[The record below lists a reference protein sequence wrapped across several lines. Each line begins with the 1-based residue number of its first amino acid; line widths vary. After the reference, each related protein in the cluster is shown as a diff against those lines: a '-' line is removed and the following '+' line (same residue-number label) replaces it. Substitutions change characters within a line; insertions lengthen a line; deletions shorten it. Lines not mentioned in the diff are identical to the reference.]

1 MSNWA
6 KDALARSV
14 ERNKKY
20 TIKAISEEEQDAP
33 LFPSKD
39 TPHWQP
45 KASNVGDLNMAIT
58 GEGLEYQNNAYLD
71 SAAKGFKSG
80 LAQSGAGLI
89 GMAQAVNALMP
100 NEGMGSIDPTRLDVP
115 LMFGGATRIAES
127 DQAKETKKW
136 LDNVTEQNKRT
147 RDWTGEQILN
157 DPIAYATDESGLV
170 YDLGNQG
177 GFMATTAPIG
187 GFGGG
192 LVKGALG
199 LMGRNIGTKGT
210 MALTGAVSGLP
221 EAGIEGG
228 AVYNEL
234 VAQGMPPEQAA
245 TLAVEVATKNIPLSV
260 VVNAIQAGRVGK
272 ALEKAQR
279 PTSGSRIV
287 NATKAGLIGGAI
299 GSTTG
304 AAEEVLQEGVSGQ
317 AKGDTVW
324 DIYTP
329 STWGN
334 RLSDEQLTAAI
345 IGGITGGAM
354 TGGPGAIGGLFR
366 KPSTGQTENIQTP
379 VEDTQTVNDVEETP
393 AADQSAA
400 EQKPI
405 QPDNILTSFIRNMA
419 VDGAVPVEVS
429 DVFTD
434 MFEKR
439 DTESKLKN
447 PEQAAKFVQENYT
460 DAFEQYK
467 QERQQETV
475 NKKVQQEDDT
485 VLDDSEVTSSQAM
498 SAQQEDV
505 NTQDV
510 VKNPV
515 EEKQTQDVVS
525 PQSEQK
531 ANMPPAT
538 TGPITGMVSKARQED
553 RPRVS
558 LQSRNGVLT
567 RTKPASEVPS
577 LVNMARKALAGDS
590 NALELFNKLQP
601 NAQTALKRVVL
612 GRTQEVK
619 ANAENQITDQTQVG
633 QNNRA
638 EDQNEYAE
646 LKQNQQAEEV
656 RKPKFKEAL
665 GEYVTD
671 DYQEQSDTVHN
682 YIKDDT
688 EHDGESIY
696 RSITD
701 NNDGTFTVETET
713 SYNGK
718 KARATFNSLED
729 AERYVETGKRPKKAS
744 ANSSSTDSSTV
755 QKKEQP
761 SKTPQKQVTFSDNAE
776 EMFASALGLKKKEQA
791 IKIVDDSD
799 AALEAALRDLQDE
812 LNKISANPVFNPDLH
827 KAAFK
832 VGMIYLQRG
841 ANRFAD
847 WSQQMIGAIGEKIRP
862 WLGSVWKSI
871 EVYPKDKKLD
881 SDLMS
886 KAVDFAGKKYTEG
899 FTSAEEIYQYMVDQY
914 GEENVREFKHLIES
928 AFAGINELYNPT
940 IEAEQTTKDTSEPR
954 FSEEETLFDDFLKYA
969 FPNHDR
975 VSVVNSILDRLKQ
988 EQNDRIIGLAE
999 SLRKEV
1005 KKGVDIIVP
1014 NDGEGKGYRQS
1025 NNEQWY
1031 IDLLK
1036 EYGADTWSKIKK
1048 GDREYSLLRIA
1059 RDMLLNGDG
1068 QYEGDP
1074 TYIELE
1080 DTING
1085 IEAYKQ
1091 RLDRNADNGRS
1102 TSGKVDIRE
1111 EDYRQAKDFGS
1122 IIGGDPTTAK
1132 NGFESWAERYVDEKL
1147 ADDRKTA
1154 AKKAAET
1161 RKRNI
1166 NNQQEEENE
1175 DAVYASEE
1183 RTTTDST
1190 DTTTDEI
1197 RGTAVES
1204 RSAQRVGE
1212 RGRQAESQ
1220 GDRYVREDGVL
1231 GSRDTSVRASDVG
1244 TSKSESSESGA
1255 ADTGSVRLSRSVV
1268 DSYSGGPRPNGEA
1281 TGRTPQPAPNRQ
1293 TDETIKNKPDKSQKA
1308 GDLQSVAND
1317 LPFLLDGQKDD
1328 VVFAENRLLNEKK
1341 TGVLFTN
1348 GTGTGKTF
1356 SGLGIAKRFYQAGKK
1371 NILVVTPNA
1380 KIIEQWIDTAKKF
1393 FGIDMHSLESTR
1405 DAGKGAVITTYSNLG
1420 DNDALVKRDWDLII
1434 ADESH
1439 NLMNNEKGDTTAA
1452 LQKLRSLTLHKK
1464 GLHAR
1469 SIALVATPE
1478 EIEAKKA
1485 RDVLEKYVNQVK
1497 KNKEQPEDYVVT
1509 ANGLE
1514 EKSAMS
1520 NPPAESL
1527 LTQYKEARERYEDL
1541 YRLGDE
1547 ERQALVK
1554 EWEGMD
1560 SGDKPKTVFLSATPF
1575 AYDKDVDYAEGYL
1588 FDYPESRG
1596 SGYNSGS
1603 PRDQFMMQNF
1613 GYRMRYN
1620 KLTRPETTV
1629 DNRVMEI
1636 QFHERLRKDG
1646 ALSGRQLDID
1656 MNYNRGFLLVN
1667 QGIGKKIDEGFEWLY
1682 ENRKKYRVLYEV
1694 LRKQFDG
1701 RTRNYLLES
1710 IKAREAIPLIKQYL
1724 QNGKKV
1730 VLFHD
1735 AKKERMLRHPF
1746 RIEGEMKGAEV
1757 ELLLQAKDEWAVFA
1771 KERSD
1776 LVKLNLSGLKSPIE
1790 ILSEA
1795 FGDNLLL
1802 FNGDVS
1808 AKIRNKNVSDF
1819 NNDSSGKNLILVQS
1833 DAGNSGISLHDTTGK
1848 FPRVLINLG
1857 IPRRPSYAI
1866 QIEGRIYRQGS
1877 ASNAI
1882 IRYLSTGTNIEKQL
1896 FASTIAGRAST
1907 AENLALGN
1915 QARGLRDSFVS
1926 AFEETLDGT
1935 WETRKPGET
1944 GEDIGGK
1951 EADRA
1956 VQSMLSEFDRA
1967 KSFYYAQQKKTA
1979 KNKAADGV
1987 DYFPTPEPIGFKMVE
2002 WAGLKDGD
2010 KVLEP
2015 SAGHGAIS
2023 RFFSPN
2029 TENVLIEPSRKL
2041 APIAEMN
2048 TDGAKVINSVFED
2061 YHIINKFDAV
2071 VMNPPYG
2078 TGGKT
2083 AMEHL
2088 AKAFKHLY
2096 DNGRVIAIIP
2106 QGNSMA
2112 KRFEKWFESDEAKH
2126 AYLVGEVILPSGAF
2140 SRSGTGV
2147 ATKIVILD
2155 KHISKEQ
2162 VNMPPSKI
2170 IDLSSANTVEEL
2182 FDRIENI
2189 SMPNR
2194 FSQEDVQAE
2203 RSVAEVVATET
2214 EVSENAFDESLFD
2227 MAPFVHTKTGEEL
2240 VKVRVKPNVDRDVYK
2255 KVASIAK
2262 DKSGIYSRFAKGFLF
2277 ENEAQAHEFMN
2288 AVTPLVNEQNLEGAK
2303 FQIAYHGTPHIF
2315 DEFSL
2320 SGVGITGEGA
2330 TAHGWGLYFAQDEA
2344 VAKEYRSRLARKS
2357 GLPQVYYEGKEN
2369 KKLAKTLSE
2378 YISLKEIGN
2387 DADTLSREIAASLVF
2402 IRRSSKNKARLIEIN
2417 KEGAKRIEENPQQSI
2432 DEFLKGSPKGHEWF
2446 MQGKIYKAKDIAE
2459 SEGRNVSISDFLK
2472 VIEEDIS
2479 SLAEELKQQETDKET
2494 LERIDVEKLTIR
2506 PRGALLE
2513 VDIPESDVLLDEQKT
2528 FGEQPP
2534 KVQEAILNII
2544 GDDYDAVLSTAADL
2558 SSVFEEELVMIDEEY
2573 SEEDIRRFIRDAKNT
2588 GLDIDWETAVELHK
2602 ENEKLYSE
2610 QDTMPNTLLERI
2622 REILTDGEWDDVLRL
2637 EDHLSRR
2644 IEEFGDVSRYSNLA
2658 RYVSKHLSLVY
2669 AAKNGLL
2676 NELTG
2681 EDLYDG
2687 ISELFVLKDVNTK
2700 EMASKALNKHGVKGI
2715 TYDGRDDGRCFVIFD
2730 DKAIEIKRKY
2740 DSAIKE
2746 NKAEIKRTFDEIKA
2760 EVKKA
2765 FPNAKDMKYEGSDIV
2780 VSLPN
2785 GAKVRVK
2792 VKDKIIVNDKA
2803 KDSARQAH
2811 GVKDNREVGIQGYW
2825 QKVSGSDVDGILAVS
2840 KDSEEGT
2847 TYHESLHMA
2856 MDLALTSQE
2865 KKALTDHYTKEAQE
2879 KGMDIEETIANGYAE
2894 WRVAR
2899 ENGKGTLLGK
2909 LFKKMHDFWYRLKAM
2924 FTGIENAHNVMR
2936 RIESGEVWERK
2947 DKGFPQSL
2955 VKYSYEDSDVRLK
2968 RDEEAFGILVD
2979 SYIAS
2984 NKNTWKQKNDGKLYR
2999 VMDMPLVLQM
3009 LGAPDMTLSIYG
3021 SGFKHILDA
3030 AKHPGMDESILKQ
3043 LPSQLADPVMVFD
3056 SNGKY
3061 VAVVELKDNN
3071 GATITVPVE
3080 INKPDSRHG
3089 IISVVNSMY
3098 GRVDKKDNKT
3108 PSYRWFQANLQNN
3121 KALYINKK
3129 KSTRWAQAIRKEFPV
3144 GSTLLNSALSNSSIK
3159 TESDLVNI
3167 RNQHP
3172 TKYSFDFP
3180 RYSIRKKP
3188 APKKTVIAYKLFKV
3202 KKSHPGKLF
3211 PLFVDANKPA
3221 EMGVWLDAD
3230 VGEMNNQGKVKSKL
3244 GGLAFRPGWHAGDFP
3259 VATHIGKN
3267 TGLGTAPAFRNED
3280 QVWAEV
3286 EMAADVD
3293 WQEEANRRAERNKKG
3308 EIVPRTAHITDQIPE
3323 DGFYRYK
3330 TNPNMTGTWLIGGS
3344 MKINRILTDEEVYE
3358 LNERNGVHDL
3368 PRERPFEWEKYG
3380 FDEYTGLS
3388 SGETNTKKFSVRQ
3401 LKKEK
3406 ANSPTVEEAH
3416 VAATNNLAKKL
3427 FKSLKN
3433 KVVGKKNP
3441 DVKVEEG
3448 QDNLGGGIGLVEY
3461 YLASP
3466 SKIAEKVPAFKNF
3479 FQWAQNAM
3487 EKEVKL
3493 RSMADRKLS
3502 AAFNMAKS
3510 KEDTEALINILWEGD
3525 ATSKEWTKE
3534 ELLADGVKEN
3544 VADAYITIRRLM
3556 TRFYKYINDART
3568 GKQVTS
3574 KTMSEVD
3581 AKALEHN
3588 DFVTRIISQVKQED
3602 GKVLVTYEAYRHWEK
3617 THNNVTGD
3625 MLMRFK
3631 DDEAIQVLS
3640 VEPVDVNGETL
3651 YNVKLR
3657 ERVGD
3662 MHKRTGYI
3670 PHFFHNFFVIAK
3682 VKDEDG
3688 NIVDT
3693 VVGSAR
3699 SQSDAVKQAEEY
3711 VEQQKKLGKEVE
3723 GMIVR
3728 PKQFDFAALGVDE
3741 HQLAATVGDR
3751 EYAKMVK
3758 KLETEHDMTLDEAKE
3773 IVSSIAKTKGR
3784 HRFFGN
3790 ALQRKGTEGYEKDM
3804 KWVLRHFTNS
3814 ASRYVALETEFKP
3827 KAISMYERM
3836 FGAFDKD
3843 PTSLLAKYIKQYIGD
3858 LNGNPTR
3865 LEEAISRVIQKT
3877 PWLNKIVKDTFGD
3890 RYALYLAGQV
3900 TGWTSVLKLG
3910 FLNASS
3916 ALLNLSQLINASV
3929 LISDNPAVSGMR
3941 LAKAMKRLTAGTSLS
3956 DRKVLVKTGVL
3967 EDIGLDSGS
3976 GYDKARPRS
3985 LKEFG
3990 KSAYGFA
3997 RGLGDKSMYLFKKTE
4012 ELVRRSTVLAAYEQA
4027 RAEGKTDAEAIEFAK
4042 EVNRKANFDY
4052 GVQDAPNIFRRGSI
4066 ISQIVLQFKKYGIK
4080 EMELMLEMTPFI
4092 GKSTNKKQKAAFW
4105 NMYILL
4111 CAGLWQTPLMGLIDD
4126 LISFVT
4132 GIMGN
4137 KVEPTKEFK
4146 AYVYKKIDEDPE
4158 SKPFWMAV
4166 MKGAPFA
4173 AGIDLSSRTGMADFF
4188 PSVNAQTLLG
4198 VSGSTA
4204 IRAIGSLWDGDGE
4217 AALRAISPSF
4227 ANAYSAA
4234 TGEKHGKRG
4243 RMMSKYEEMQDRIIR
4258 LAGFTSSEEAEEA
4271 ERAVVDRYVKS
4282 VQARKKQEA
4291 IDDFLEAEANGDDLK
4306 PYLAKLKELGVKPNA
4321 VREERKR
4328 KRMTQEELK
4337 EEKAKNKKPRQQKEP
4352 SDRDYLRQ

>member
-324 DIYTP
+324 DIYSP

-334 RLSDEQLTAAI
+334 RPSDEQLTSAVV
-345 IGGITGGAM
+345 GGISGGAM
-354 TGGPGAIGGLFR
+354 TGVPGAIGGAFR
-366 KPSTGQTENIQTP
+366 KPQTSQTTEASSAP
-379 VEDTQTVNDVEETP
+379 KDDANNTQTTEPAQPMQEAQPPNVSQDFGMIRQPSDYTPKAGDIAVMKDNDRAVMVTEGGITDPENVSYYISTAQQETQTTEPVAESAAVEEDDLR
-393 AADQSAA
+393 AFLRD
-400 EQKPI
+400 K
-405 QPDNILTSFIRNMA
+405 A
-419 VDGAVPVEVS
+419 VDASQPVEVS
-429 DVFTD
+429 DQAYGQFV
-434 MFEKR
+434 KR
-439 DTESKLKN
+439 NVDGRLQN
-447 PEQAAKFVQENYT
+447 PEQAARFVQDNFADEF
-460 DAFEQYK
+460 AAYK
-467 QERQQETV
+467 EARQQERAQ
-475 NKKVQQEDDT
+475 K
-485 VLDDSEVTSSQAM
+485 SQNAPDVAEFNIQDVGK
-498 SAQQEDV
+498 SADIKGE
-505 NTQDV
+505 TQDV
-510 VKNPV
+510 VP
-515 EEKQTQDVVS
+515 QTQQS
-525 PQSEQK
+525 PI
-531 ANMPPAT
+531 A
-538 TGPITGMVSKARQED
+538 GMVSRSRESRQ
-553 RPRVS
+553 S
-558 LQSRNGVLT
+558 AALQSQNGLLT
-567 RTKPASEVPS
+567 KKKDVTKKQS
-577 LVNMARKALAGDS
+577 LVDMTRRALAGDQS
-590 NALELFNKLQP
+590 ALQTFNLLRPAEREALANAVTGKTPQTAMPTSEQSSAIEQQGTVSKSEAVEAKNAKRNESISRKQKQVDMLSSVNPMRDDYHTGIRSADDIADTDKVFGDDFEGMYPDFTEDMAQEALSTGKIKVYSSKPIEAGAFVTPSKM
-601 NAQTALKRVVL
+601 NAQDYAGGKNAKVYEKTIPVEDVAWVDESEGQYAPVDDVEIGASSNKPKTPKGTEKSSQKVKEDDVIEFNLATDDKESREYRHEIMEKHGFSKDEIADLDKRIESIAEVVKDVSEKYTDFNEWQNIMSERLREKGVLNPKVNAFIANGEYKLNIDLGTLCIKREGVNAAIQAIIDLDKGKNRLVQHLGASQIWQMCDVLKKNDFLVPCEVCFVESKRVRAL
-612 GRTQEVK
+612 DT
-619 ANAENQITDQTQVG
+619 ANAVSLHWK
-633 QNNRA
+633 A
-638 EDQNEYAE
+638 V
-646 LKQNQQAEEV
+646 L
-656 RKPKFKEAL
+656 EAL
-665 GEYVTD
+665 G
-671 DYQEQSDTVHN
+671 
-682 YIKDDT
+682 I
-688 EHDGESIY
+688 
-696 RSITD
+696 
-701 NNDGTFTVETET
+701 NDG
-713 SYNGK
+713 
-718 KARATFNSLED
+718 
-729 AERYVETGKRPKKAS
+729 
-744 ANSSSTDSSTV
+744 
-755 QKKEQP
+755 
-761 SKTPQKQVTFSDNAE
+761 
-776 EMFASALGLKKKEQA
+776 
-791 IKIVDDSD
+791 
-799 AALEAALRDLQDE
+799 
-812 LNKISANPVFNPDLH
+812 NKIGEPRTLTAE
-827 KAAFK
+827 
-832 VGMIYLQRG
+832 
-841 ANRFAD
+841 
-847 WSQQMIGAIGEKIRP
+847 QQEKLDRMARTA
-862 WLGSVWKSI
+862 K
-871 EVYPKDKKLD
+871 KDK
-881 SDLMS
+881 
-886 KAVDFAGKKYTEG
+886 A
-899 FTSAEEIYQYMVDQY
+899 
-914 GEENVREFKHLIES
+914 VREKAFEELI
-928 AFAGINELYNPT
+928 
-940 IEAEQTTKDTSEPR
+940 
-954 FSEEETLFDDFLKYA
+954 
-969 FPNHDR
+969 PNQYKR
-975 VSVVNSILDRLKQ
+975 EV
-988 EQNDRIIGLAE
+988 
-999 SLRKEV
+999 EV
-1005 KKGVDIIVP
+1005 KKSK
-1014 NDGEGKGYRQS
+1014 EGKETKTALDNGITPDKMAKIASLMKKDSRLIGEFDAENLLTSQNVDKLLQKYHGTGLAGFIAGSDGAATAKPLQGKHVYDGLSFRTAYDKTRNTAKSVSDIGGVRLQS
-1025 NNEQWY
+1025 FSDFDTLLFFDYVQA
-1031 IDLLK
+1031 IADLEARRLTAHA
-1036 EYGADTWSKIKK
+1036 YVKIPEFVEFFGETGIKTNM
-1048 GDREYSLLRIA
+1048 SLLFGISDDTDA
-1059 RDMLLNGDG
+1059 NGNKPPAGLQFAKDKDG
-1068 QYEGDP
+1068 NIKYDRSGQPQYE
-1074 TYIELE
+1074 YL
-1080 DTING
+1080 
-1085 IEAYKQ
+1085 
-1091 RLDRNADNGRS
+1091 
-1102 TSGKVDIRE
+1102 
-1111 EDYRQAKDFGS
+1111 F
-1122 IIGGDPTTAK
+1122 
-1132 NGFESWAERYVDEKL
+1132 VDESFGAKPGVSGAEGAEMAFGMRDKEGNVGTIGVGLSDEHIEKML
-1147 ADDRKTA
+1147 ADDRIDMVIPYHASGMPNSIQVRSGLSEATDYSADQTTKMGGKKKDYPFNKKLRETGDPRKTA
-1154 AKKAAET
+1154 EDYLAWCEKNGYTPKFPQFAKGKSRKHYYKLLTDFRVYDGKGEYAPQKSVQLKLPSNIKTLLDERVSDRVNIVDKVNAIKANKELVQEMVDTITRYERIDGLALSRMKARLNSVLNVGKDDAVVSLRTKEFFNELDRLAEAGKGVT
-1161 RKRNI
+1161 KEQVEVLRTSDKVVYGFAVGGKIYLNENYI
-1166 NNQQEEENE
+1166 NAHTPAHEFTHIWAKVVKANNPKLWKQGVNLLKTDPRSKEIWDEVVNDPNYESIRDNE
-1175 DAVYASEE
+1175 DAVASEVLA
-1183 RTTTDST
+1183 R
-1190 DTTTDEI
+1190 I
-1197 RGTAVES
+1197 
-1204 RSAQRVGE
+1204 VG
-1212 RGRQAESQ
+1212 
-1220 GDRYVREDGVL
+1220 
-1231 GSRDTSVRASDVG
+1231 
-1244 TSKSESSESGA
+1244 
-1255 ADTGSVRLSRSVV
+1255 
-1268 DSYSGGPRPNGEA
+1268 GE
-1281 TGRTPQPAPNRQ
+1281 
-1293 TDETIKNKPDKSQKA
+1293 
-1308 GDLQSVAND
+1308 
-1317 LPFLLDGQKDD
+1317 
-1328 VVFAENRLLNEKK
+1328 NEK
-1341 TGVLFTN
+1341 
-1348 GTGTGKTF
+1348 
-1356 SGLGIAKRFYQAGKK
+1356 
-1371 NILVVTPNA
+1371 
-1380 KIIEQWIDTAKKF
+1380 
-1393 FGIDMHSLESTR
+1393 
-1405 DAGKGAVITTYSNLG
+1405 
-1420 DNDALVKRDWDLII
+1420 
-1434 ADESH
+1434 
-1439 NLMNNEKGDTTAA
+1439 
-1452 LQKLRSLTLHKK
+1452 
-1464 GLHAR
+1464 
-1469 SIALVATPE
+1469 
-1478 EIEAKKA
+1478 
-1485 RDVLEKYVNQVK
+1485 
-1497 KNKEQPEDYVVT
+1497 
-1509 ANGLE
+1509 
-1514 EKSAMS
+1514 
-1520 NPPAESL
+1520 
-1527 LTQYKEARERYEDL
+1527 
-1541 YRLGDE
+1541 
-1547 ERQALVK
+1547 LVK
-1554 EWEGMD
+1554 EIFNNANGKRATHTKSFGAKLMD
-1560 SGDKPKTVFLSATPF
+1560 WIKSFFGNVIDILGL
-1575 AYDKDVDYAEGYL
+1575 DRDVDY
-1588 FDYPESRG
+1588 
-1596 SGYNSGS
+1596 
-1603 PRDQFMMQNF
+1603 
-1613 GYRMRYN
+1613 
-1620 KLTRPETTV
+1620 
-1629 DNRVMEI
+1629 
-1636 QFHERLRKDG
+1636 
-1646 ALSGRQLDID
+1646 
-1656 MNYNRGFLLVN
+1656 
-1667 QGIGKKIDEGFEWLY
+1667 DEF
-1682 ENRKKYRVLYEV
+1682 
-1694 LRKQFDG
+1694 
-1701 RTRNYLLES
+1701 
-1710 IKAREAIPLIKQYL
+1710 IKAPLGAIWDEEA
-1724 QNGKKV
+1724 G
-1730 VLFHD
+1730 
-1735 AKKERMLRHPF
+1735 
-1746 RIEGEMKGAEV
+1746 
-1757 ELLLQAKDEWAVFA
+1757 
-1771 KERSD
+1771 
-1776 LVKLNLSGLKSPIE
+1776 
-1790 ILSEA
+1790 
-1795 FGDNLLL
+1795 
-1802 FNGDVS
+1802 
-1808 AKIRNKNVSDF
+1808 
-1819 NNDSSGKNLILVQS
+1819 
-1833 DAGNSGISLHDTTGK
+1833 
-1848 FPRVLINLG
+1848 
-1857 IPRRPSYAI
+1857 
-1866 QIEGRIYRQGS
+1866 
-1877 ASNAI
+1877 
-1882 IRYLSTGTNIEKQL
+1882 
-1896 FASTIAGRAST
+1896 
-1907 AENLALGN
+1907 
-1915 QARGLRDSFVS
+1915 
-1926 AFEETLDGT
+1926 
-1935 WETRKPGET
+1935 
-1944 GEDIGGK
+1944 
-1951 EADRA
+1951 
-1956 VQSMLSEFDRA
+1956 
-1967 KSFYYAQQKKTA
+1967 KSF
-1979 KNKAADGV
+1979 NKALKKWQKMQDDGS
-1987 DYFPTPEPIGFKMVE
+1987 T
-2002 WAGLKDGD
+2002 
-2010 KVLEP
+2010 
-2015 SAGHGAIS
+2015 
-2023 RFFSPN
+2023 
-2029 TENVLIEPSRKL
+2029 
-2041 APIAEMN
+2041 EMN
-2048 TDGAKVINSVFED
+2048 MD
-2061 YHIINKFDAV
+2061 
-2071 VMNPPYG
+2071 
-2078 TGGKT
+2078 
-2083 AMEHL
+2083 
-2088 AKAFKHLY
+2088 
-2096 DNGRVIAIIP
+2096 
-2106 QGNSMA
+2106 
-2112 KRFEKWFESDEAKH
+2112 
-2126 AYLVGEVILPSGAF
+2126 
-2140 SRSGTGV
+2140 
-2147 ATKIVILD
+2147 
-2155 KHISKEQ
+2155 
-2162 VNMPPSKI
+2162 
-2170 IDLSSANTVEEL
+2170 
-2182 FDRIENI
+2182 
-2189 SMPNR
+2189 
-2194 FSQEDVQAE
+2194 
-2203 RSVAEVVATET
+2203 
-2214 EVSENAFDESLFD
+2214 EVSEN
-2227 MAPFVHTKTGEEL
+2227 
-2240 VKVRVKPNVDRDVYK
+2240 
-2255 KVASIAK
+2255 
-2262 DKSGIYSRFAKGFLF
+2262 
-2277 ENEAQAHEFMN
+2277 
-2288 AVTPLVNEQNLEGAK
+2288 AK

-2320 SGVGITGEGA
+2320 SGVGTGEGA
-2330 TAHGWGLYFAQDEA
+2330 TAHGWGLYFAQNDA
-2344 VAKEYRSRLARKS
+2344 VAKEYRSRLAGNS

-2369 KKLAKTLSE
+2369 EKLAKTLSE

-2387 DADTLSREIAASLVF
+2387 DADMLSREIAASLVF

-2899 ENGKGTLLGK
+2899 ENGKGTLYGK
-2909 LFKKMHDFWYRLKAM
+2909 LFQKMRDFWHRLEAVFM
-2924 FTGIENAHNVMR
+2924 GIENAHNVMR
-2936 RIESGEVWERK
+2936 KIENGEVWEREARDGSNGRK
-2947 DKGFPQSL
+2947 YAAVTNNQITEKTRIPVVDITGLPKSDTTDNAIVATIARSLIGKTVNVVGSNGIGRVESVKKGKHFVHSSDPKQRHIPIRQQAMSAIDNVL
-2955 VKYSYEDSDVRLK
+2955 NSAVYVEKHDDVRHGSDTK
-2968 RDEEAFGILVD
+2968 
-2979 SYIAS
+2979 YIEMYAVV
-2984 NKNTWKQKNDGKLYR
+2984 KNGKDLTRFRIVAKEGDNNANWYE
-2999 VMDMPLVLQM
+2999 V
-3009 LGAPDMTLSIYG
+3009 
-3021 SGFKHILDA
+3021 KDA
-3030 AKHPGMDESILKQ
+3030 KFYDILKDGTVSANVSNNTSPTGIPNGMQ
-3043 LPSQLADPVMVFD
+3043 VWGTQNNPS
-3056 SNGKY
+3056 
-3061 VAVVELKDNN
+3061 
-3071 GATITVPVE
+3071 TITVAELLAGVKDR
-3080 INKPDSRHG
+3080 NGKPYIKADG
-3089 IISVVNSMY
+3089 TLDY
-3098 GRVDKKDNKT
+3098 D
-3108 PSYRWFQANLQNN
+3108 ANL
-3121 KALYINKK
+3121 
-3129 KSTRWAQAIRKEFPV
+3129 P
-3144 GSTLLNSALSNSSIK
+3144 
-3159 TESDLVNI
+3159 
-3167 RNQHP
+3167 
-3172 TKYSFDFP
+3172 
-3180 RYSIRKKP
+3180 
-3188 APKKTVIAYKLFKV
+3188 
-3202 KKSHPGKLF
+3202 
-3211 PLFVDANKPA
+3211 
-3221 EMGVWLDAD
+3221 
-3230 VGEMNNQGKVKSKL
+3230 
-3244 GGLAFRPGWHAGDFP
+3244 
-3259 VATHIGKN
+3259 
-3267 TGLGTAPAFRNED
+3267 
-3280 QVWAEV
+3280 
-3286 EMAADVD
+3286 
-3293 WQEEANRRAERNKKG
+3293 
-3308 EIVPRTAHITDQIPE
+3308 
-3323 DGFYRYK
+3323 
-3330 TNPNMTGTWLIGGS
+3330 
-3344 MKINRILTDEEVYE
+3344 
-3358 LNERNGVHDL
+3358 
-3368 PRERPFEWEKYG
+3368 
-3380 FDEYTGLS
+3380 
-3388 SGETNTKKFSVRQ
+3388 KFSVRQ
-3401 LKKEK
+3401 TKKEK

-4188 PSVNAQTLLG
+4188 PSVNAQTLHG